1 MASAMRRALISPL
14 SRSAPSRTAAN
25 CSRAYF
31 RGNWPTLSPS
41 LAQGRIPG
49 TRHPISTCAPR
60 RARYVRFE
68 DRLPPQMDNGG
79 GNRNSRHDATTV
91 AGRVLVGLVSLGG
104 LYYVAHLE
112 QVPETG
118 RWRFM
123 DISPKFEA
131 ALAEA
136 SYEQCM
142 NEFGRRVLPAYHP
155 ATVHVRRIAA
165 RILEANNLGTLRS
178 AGPRPPKSVES
189 ILGGAPD
196 DGETW
201 DPDRASRGGAPGTGQ
216 REWNLLVVGDNKVVN
231 AMATPGTIVVFTGI
245 LPVCRDD
252 EGLAAVLGHEIGHV
266 VARHVAERYSY
277 SKVLIGLG
285 ILLQAIGVDFG
296 LSGLATTYLLD
307 LPNSRKQELEA
318 DTIGLKLSARACFDP
333 RGAPDVFKRLAQL
346 GDSGNLDF
354 LQTHPS
360 SEKRVLRLEEQLPM
374 AYEIRAG
381 SPDCSHGEQMH
392 TFGELVGRA
401 W

>member
-1 MASAMRRALISPL
+1 MASSMRRALL
-14 SRSAPSRTAAN
+14 SNLSHSTPTRAVAN
-25 CSRAYF
+25 CSRAHF
-31 RGNWPTLSPS
+31 RTNWSTLSPS

-49 TRHPISTCAPR
+49 AQHPISTCAPR

-68 DRLPPQMDNGG
+68 DRPQPQMNDGG
-79 GNRNSRHDATTV
+79 SNRNPRHDATTV

-142 NEFGRRVLPAYHP
+142 NEFGRRVLPPYHP
-155 ATVHVRRIAA
+155 ATVHVRRVAA

-178 AGPRPPKSVES
+178 AGPRPPKSLET
-189 ILGGAPD
+189 ILSGTPD

-201 DPDRASRGGAPGTGQ
+201 DPDRASRGGVPGTGQ

-231 AMATPGTIVVFTGI
+231 AMATPGTMKDWLLFWDTITI
-245 LPVCRDD
+245 
-252 EGLAAVLGHEIGHV
+252 EIGHV

-285 ILLQAIGVDFG
+285 ILLQATGVDFG
-296 LSGLATTYLLD
+296 LSGFATTYLLD

-333 RGAPDVFKRLAQL
+333 RGAPDVYKRLAQL

-360 SEKRVLRLEEQLPM
+360 SEKRVIRLEDQLPM
-374 AYEIRAG
+374 AYEIRAA

-392 TFGELVGRA
+392 AFGELVGRA